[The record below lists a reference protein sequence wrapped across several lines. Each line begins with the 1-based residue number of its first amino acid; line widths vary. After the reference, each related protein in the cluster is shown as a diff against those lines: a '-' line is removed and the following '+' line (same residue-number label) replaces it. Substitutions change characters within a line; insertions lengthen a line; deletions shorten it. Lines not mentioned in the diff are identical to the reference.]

1 VEFGVLGLLQVQD
14 GGAAVSIG
22 PGKESALL
30 ALLLLHRN
38 EPVSPERVGVKLW
51 ATPPP
56 ASSQKSVQQYVSRL
70 RRRIGAGRLTTTAA
84 GYVLHTEPDELDAER
99 FDRLAGEGRAA
110 LENGDAAVA
119 ERLFS
124 DALALWRGP
133 ALADFRYEDFAQGE
147 IRRLE
152 AERRWVVSD
161 RVNAML
167 ALGREEFALPELEGL
182 IEADPLWERPRAQL
196 MLALYRAGRQSEA
209 LDVFQQTRALL
220 DREVGLAPG
229 NELQELQRAILNQ
242 DPAIGGASPAPAGA
256 SRSAAVGAKPRARA
270 TIRDVAGVA
279 GVSIATVSRV
289 LNGRPDVAP
298 ATRDMVLQAVRE
310 LRFTAARSARSLSG
324 GRTHAVGITLPLV
337 EAEYFSRILAGA
349 IEELYE
355 HDLQVVLAPTLHLRE
370 RAKTV
375 LGQLTSG
382 TTDGAVL
389 IMPEQSRDELDALLR
404 SGYPFVIADPLEIL
418 HEGIP
423 TVSSTNAHG
432 GRLATEHLL
441 SLGHRRIGVVTGI
454 PDWLASLERLNGYR
468 AALAAA
474 GIAPDPSLVV
484 EADWAFAGGEAAASV
499 LLDGPDPPTA
509 IFAFNDNMAVG
520 VLRAAQARGLRI
532 PEDISVVGFDDLDH
546 AATVTP
552 ALTTVSQPLGEM
564 GRVAVSLL
572 IRLLEREP
580 QPIPRLA
587 SERRRPEA
595 AIGIELQTKLIVRSS
610 TAIRRK

>member
-152 AERRWVVSD
+152 AERRGVVSD

-209 LDVFQQTRALL
+209 LEVFQQTRALL

-298 ATRDMVLQAVRE
+298 ATRDMVLQAVRD

-324 GRTHAVGITLPLV
+324 GRTHAVGITLPMV

-375 LGQLTSG
+375 RGQLTSG

-484 EADWAFAGGEAAASV
+484 EADWVFAGGEAAASV

-595 AIGIELQTKLIVRSS
+595 AVGIELQTKLIVRSS

>member
-99 FDRLAGEGRAA
+99 FDRLAAEGRAA

-152 AERRWVVSD
+152 AERRGVVSD

-209 LDVFQQTRALL
+209 LEVFQQTRALL

-324 GRTHAVGITLPLV
+324 GRTHAVGVTLPMV

-484 EADWAFAGGEAAASV
+484 EADWVFAGGEAAASV